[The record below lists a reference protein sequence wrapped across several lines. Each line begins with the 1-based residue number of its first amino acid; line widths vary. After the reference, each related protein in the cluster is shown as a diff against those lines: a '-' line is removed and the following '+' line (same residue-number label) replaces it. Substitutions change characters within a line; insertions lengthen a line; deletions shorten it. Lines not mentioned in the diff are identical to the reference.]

1 MTIQEAIDQ
10 VNDLKPNY
18 YNDEHKVRWLS
29 RLDKQIRREI
39 IDTHEDAPEEEFTG
53 YDTETDTDTV
63 LLVPEPYDEVYI
75 HWLAAQIDLNN
86 AEYEK
91 FNNSNALFAAAYN
104 AYASAYNRAHM
115 PKSTKVRYY

>member
-18 YNDEHKVRWLS
+18 YSSEHKVRWLS
-29 RLDKQIRREI
+29 RLDTQIRKEI
-39 IDTHEDAPEEEFTG
+39 IDTHEDAPEEDFAG
-53 YDTETDTDTV
+53 YDSQTNTNTE

-75 HWLAAQIDLNN
+75 HWLSAQIDMNN

-91 FNNSNALFAAAYN
+91 FNNDNALFAAAYN
-104 AYASAYNRAHM
+104 AYASAYNREHM
-115 PKSTKVRYY
+115 PKSTKVIYY

>member
-1 MTIQEAIDQ
+1 MTVQEAINQ

-18 YNDEHKVRWLS
+18 YSDEHKIRWLS
-29 RLDKQIRREI
+29 RLDKQIRKEI

-53 YDTETDTDTV
+53 YDTETDTTTV

-86 AEYEK
+86 AEYER
-91 FNNSNALFAAAYN
+91 FNNDNALFAAAYN
-104 AYASAYNRAHM
+104 AYASAYNRDHM
-115 PKSTKVRYY
+115 PKGSTVRYF